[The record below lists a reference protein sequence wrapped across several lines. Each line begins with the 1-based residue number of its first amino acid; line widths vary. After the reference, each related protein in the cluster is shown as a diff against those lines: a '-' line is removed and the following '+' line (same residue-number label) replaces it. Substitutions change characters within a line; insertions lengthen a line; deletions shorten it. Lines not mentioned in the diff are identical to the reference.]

1 MNYLAERFEVK
12 PVIIPSLGR
21 EISFVNDLISTF
33 ALWSLLKR
41 YRPLIVHTHT
51 SKAGFCGRIAAR
63 MAGTPVVVHTFHG
76 HVLYGYFG
84 ALKTRFFISLE
95 RFLSRRTDAIV
106 TVSQTVKDDLVAH
119 RIAPEDKFRVIE
131 LGLDLQPLLSLAGPS
146 GVLRK
151 NWDMEAGRPLVGIV
165 GRLAP
170 IKDHETFLLAAAE
183 VRRRGCD
190 AKFAVIGDGDLRRT
204 LETRAAEL
212 GLGENIRFFGWR
224 RDLPEVYADLDIV
237 ALSSRNEGTPVSL
250 IEAAAAGKPVIA
262 TAVGGVP
269 DFIKHEGNGILVSPG
284 DHRALAEGILSL
296 LANPDKAG
304 EMATNGRNM
313 AAARFSISRLLN
325 EHYDLYNSL
334 LKRKGISR
342 SCDDTKADR

>member
-1 MNYLAERFEVK
+1 
-12 PVIIPSLGR
+12 
-21 EISFVNDLISTF
+21 
-33 ALWSLLKR
+33 
-41 YRPLIVHTHT
+41 
-51 SKAGFCGRIAAR
+51 
-63 MAGTPVVVHTFHG
+63 
-76 HVLYGYFG
+76 
-84 ALKTRFFISLE
+84 
-95 RFLSRRTDAIV
+95 
-106 TVSQTVKDDLVAH
+106 
-119 RIAPEDKFRVIE
+119 
-131 LGLDLQPLLSLAGPS
+131 
-146 GVLRK
+146 
-151 NWDMEAGRPLVGIV
+151 
-165 GRLAP
+165 
-170 IKDHETFLLAAAE
+170 
-183 VRRRGCD
+183 
-190 AKFAVIGDGDLRRT
+190 VIGDGDLRRT